1 MRYPFQVIKEWQI
14 PLTPLPKTYPAT
26 AAFLE
31 LMVTLDELFDE
42 FPAVLRLPE
51 GTALTLLY
59 RDVVYSDQDILN
71 SVGGLACHI
80 SETCSLTFYGTTEH
94 RETAEMTVRPG
105 SSPKKGRVLTR
116 SLFRPPHPAPA
127 RAGGPS
133 GPGRPGRRRPSH
145 RDGPGAGGQ
154 RRTLG
159 GGLPT
164 A

>member
-116 SLFRPPHPAPA
+116 SLS
-127 RAGGPS
+127 GGPS

>member
-94 RETAEMTVRPG
+94 RETAEMTVRPDSMRPLSTNAACFSPPREA
-105 SSPKKGRVLTR
+105 SSPTLPGKTPVPN
-116 SLFRPPHPAPA
+116 SSSPH
-127 RAGGPS
+127 
-133 GPGRPGRRRPSH
+133 
-145 RDGPGAGGQ
+145 
-154 RRTLG
+154 
-159 GGLPT
+159 
-164 A
+164 